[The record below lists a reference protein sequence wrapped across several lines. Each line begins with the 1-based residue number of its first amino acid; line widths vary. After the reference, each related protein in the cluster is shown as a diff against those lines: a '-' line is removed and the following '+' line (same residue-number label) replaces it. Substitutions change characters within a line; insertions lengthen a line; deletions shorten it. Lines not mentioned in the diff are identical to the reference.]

1 MYWKK
6 GDNKIAA
13 PTVLAYTI
21 GEAYDMQLTLVTE
34 AGEELTNAYLF
45 VADGS
50 FAGLMKAKKASES
63 TYREIREAFN
73 AECFLGDLAAQ
84 TVTVIDIRVEF
95 PHGTADGYRIVP
107 IAIGYGDGTALSNPL
122 FISDWPVLWL
132 DDWCSEWIEGL

>member
-21 GEAYDMQLTLVTE
+21 GQTYDMQLTLVTE
-34 AGEELTNAYLF
+34 AGEELTNAYLL

-73 AECFLGDLAAQ
+73 AECFLGDLASE
-84 TVTVIDIRVEF
+84 TGTVIDIRVEF
-95 PHGTADGYRIVP
+95 PPGTADGYRIVP
-107 IAIGYGDGTALSNPL
+107 ILIGHGDGTVLPNP
-122 FISDWPVLWL
+122 FFVSDWPVLWL
-132 DDWCSEWIEGL
+132 DEWISVWAEDW